1 MRAPSNESR
10 EARTEGQHDFRHFF
24 IYAPLSRGVFHARTS
39 VVDTRVSSVTDPGV
53 VILGADDVSR
63 AISRISHEIIERNP
77 VLDTLVIVGMQTGG
91 TWIAQRLCALVNER
105 QSHVVVPLGAIDI
118 SMYRDDYSL
127 RPVVL
132 SAPSEIPCDLTEK
145 TVVLVDDV
153 LFTGRTVRAALEAL
167 NDYGRP
173 RAVQLAV
180 MVDRGHREL
189 PIRPDYVGKNIPTH
203 AADEVSVGPDG
214 ITVKGVGE

>member
-1 MRAPSNESR
+1 M
-10 EARTEGQHDFRHFF
+10 
-24 IYAPLSRGVFHARTS
+24 TS
-39 VVDTRVSSVTDPGV
+39 VLPQRSE
-53 VILGADDVSR
+53 ILGVNDVDR
-63 AISRISHEIIERNP
+63 ALTRIAHEIVERNP
-77 VLDTLVIVGMQTGG
+77 DLSPVVIVGMQTGG
-91 TWIAQRLCALVNER
+91 TWIAARLCEAVTR
-105 QSHVVVPLGAIDI
+105 ISSVVVPLGAVDI
-118 SMYRDDYSL
+118 SMYRDDFSL

-132 SAPSEIPCDLTEK
+132 SAPTDIPVDLTER

-167 NDYGRP
+167 NDHGRP

-203 AADEVSVGPDG
+203 FSDEISVSADGVFVVSRIEVS
-214 ITVKGVGE
+214 E

>member
-1 MRAPSNESR
+1 
-10 EARTEGQHDFRHFF
+10 
-24 IYAPLSRGVFHARTS
+24 
-39 VVDTRVSSVTDPGV
+39 
-53 VILGADDVSR
+53 
-63 AISRISHEIIERNP
+63 
-77 VLDTLVIVGMQTGG
+77 MQTGG
-91 TWIAQRLCALVNER
+91 VWIAQRLRDTVNRIAE
-105 QSHVVVPLGAIDI
+105 SIEVPLGAVDI
-118 SMYRDDYSL
+118 SMDRDDFSL

-132 SAPSEIPCDLTEK
+132 SAPTDIPLDLTGR

-167 NDYGRP
+167 NDHGRP

-203 AADEVSVGPDG
+203 FTDEVSVGPDG
-214 ITVKGVGE
+214 VFVTAVVQ

>member
-1 MRAPSNESR
+1 VSISEKSG
-10 EARTEGQHDFRHFF
+10 TE
-24 IYAPLSRGVFHARTS
+24 
-39 VVDTRVSSVTDPGV
+39 
-53 VILGADDVSR
+53 ILGADDVSR
-63 AISRISHEIIERNP
+63 AITRIAHEIVERNP
-77 VLDTLVIVGMQTGG
+77 DLSPVVIVGMQTGG
-91 TWIAQRLCALVNER
+91 VWIAQRLRDTVNRIAASVE
-105 QSHVVVPLGAIDI
+105 VPLGAVDI
-118 SMYRDDYSL
+118 SMYRDDFSL

-132 SAPSEIPCDLTEK
+132 SAPTDIPLDLTGR

-167 NDYGRP
+167 NDHGRP

-203 AADEVSVGPDG
+203 LSDEVSVGPDG
-214 ITVKGVGE
+214 VFVAAVQQ

>member
-1 MRAPSNESR
+1 MSG
-10 EARTEGQHDFRHFF
+10 TE
-24 IYAPLSRGVFHARTS
+24 
-39 VVDTRVSSVTDPGV
+39 
-53 VILGADDVSR
+53 ILGADDVSR
-63 AISRISHEIIERNP
+63 AIMRISHEILERN
-77 VLDTLVIVGMQTGG
+77 VDVSQLVVVGMQTGG
-91 TWIAQRLCALVNER
+91 VWIAGRLVENINRLLESVD
-105 QSHVVVPLGAIDI
+105 VPLGAVDI
-118 SMYRDDYSL
+118 SMYRDDFSL

-132 SAPSEIPCDLTEK
+132 SAPTDIPIDLTGR

-167 NDYGRP
+167 NDHGRP

-203 AADEVSVGPDG
+203 FSDEVSVGPE
-214 ITVKGVGE
+214 GVVVTAVEQ